1 MATRPLNV
9 EDPKLFQHMRPQDA
23 AVFAMAAR
31 VYSVY
36 IAVRRTNEEAL
47 QYIGQKGYVP
57 KRLDCKAKTADF
69 DAIINGSVYKTA
81 GLVVDPHVVGAVAY
95 TAGKYTKALN
105 EWEKFR
111 SHLAPAGADGRLPL
125 YLPPDRSY
133 TVQMDPSS
141 VHYGCVMLSPYGL
154 RTNAHY
160 VHGDYDLYAIV
171 PTGDKA
177 SNVFVE
183 EERLG
188 QKHVRGKELLDRVG
202 VGHQAAKYPAQLSGG
217 QQQRVAIARALAM
230 EPKVMLFDEPTS
242 ALDPEMIAEV
252 LDVMVD
258 LAKRGMTM
266 IVVTHEMGFAR
277 TAANRVVFMA
287 DGRIVE
293 ENTPEE
299 FFTDPQTDRAKDFL
313 GKILKH

>member
-1 MATRPLNV
+1 MAARPLNV
-9 EDPKLFQHMRPQDA
+9 EDPKLFHHMRLQDA

-69 DAIINGSVYKTA
+69 DAIVNGSVYKTA

-111 SHLAPAGADGRLPL
+111 SHLAPASVDGRLPL

-171 PTGDKA
+171 PTGDKT

-188 QKHVRGKELLDRVG
+188 QKHVRGKELLDVQNFVNSRIG
-202 VGHQAAKYPAQLSGG
+202 VPMVLHGAQEHYSDDMNDQIDVFFPDGVTVKSYLGPEAIRLLYQQEFGGRPLHKAGTSTTPAGG
-217 QQQRVAIARALAM
+217 LW
-230 EPKVMLFDEPTS
+230 
-242 ALDPEMIAEV
+242 
-252 LDVMVD
+252 
-258 LAKRGMTM
+258 KRG
-266 IVVTHEMGFAR
+266 
-277 TAANRVVFMA
+277 
-287 DGRIVE
+287 
-293 ENTPEE
+293 
-299 FFTDPQTDRAKDFL
+299 
-313 GKILKH
+313 

>member
-23 AVFAMAAR
+23 GVFAMAAR

-111 SHLAPAGADGRLPL
+111 AHLAPAGADGRLPL

-133 TVQMDPSS
+133 TVQMDASS

-188 QKHVRGKELLDRVG
+188 QKHVRGKDLLDVQNFVNSRIG
-202 VGHQAAKYPAQLSGG
+202 VPMVLHGAQEHYSDDVNDQIDVFFPDGVTVKSYLGPEAIRLLYQQEFGGRPLHKAGTPTTPAGG
-217 QQQRVAIARALAM
+217 LW
-230 EPKVMLFDEPTS
+230 
-242 ALDPEMIAEV
+242 
-252 LDVMVD
+252 
-258 LAKRGMTM
+258 KRG
-266 IVVTHEMGFAR
+266 
-277 TAANRVVFMA
+277 
-287 DGRIVE
+287 
-293 ENTPEE
+293 
-299 FFTDPQTDRAKDFL
+299 
-313 GKILKH
+313 